1 MKIVIIN
8 SGSSSI
14 KFQLIEMPA
23 RAVICTGMID
33 RIGLDAS
40 NISYKTNADSI
51 EESMSIANHKIG
63 LEKIAALLMDRNTGV
78 INSTQDIDVVG
89 HRVVH
94 GGASFSNPVH
104 VDAEVKEKILELFH
118 LAPLHNPAN

>member
-1 MKIVIIN
+1 
-8 SGSSSI
+8 
-14 KFQLIEMPA
+14 L
-23 RAVICTGMID
+23 
-33 RIGLDAS
+33 IGLDAS

-94 GGASFSNPVH
+94 GGASFSPVH
-104 VDAEVKEKILELFH
+104 VDEMVEEKITAFPVGT
-118 LAPLHNPAN
+118 AHNPANLEGIHVASAILHRQNKWLFLTLLSIKQFL

>member
-1 MKIVIIN
+1 MKIVK

-23 RAVICTGMID
+23 RVICTGMID

-78 INSTQDIDVVG
+78 IKYARYRCGTSC
-89 HRVVH
+89 R
-94 GGASFSNPVH
+94 SWWS
-104 VDAEVKEKILELFH
+104 
-118 LAPLHNPAN
+118 

>member
-1 MKIVIIN
+1 MKIVYK
-8 SGSSSI
+8 SSI

-33 RIGLDAS
+33 RGLDAS

-63 LEKIAALLMDRNTGV
+63 LSI
-78 INSTQDIDVVG
+78 IDG
-89 HRVVH
+89 
-94 GGASFSNPVH
+94 
-104 VDAEVKEKILELFH
+104 
-118 LAPLHNPAN
+118 

>member
-1 MKIVIIN
+1 
-8 SGSSSI
+8 
-14 KFQLIEMPA
+14 MPA

-33 RIGLDAS
+33 IGLDTS

-63 LEKIAALLMDRNTGV
+63 LEKIAALMDRNTGV

-94 GGASFSNPVH
+94 GGASF
-104 VDAEVKEKILELFH
+104 
-118 LAPLHNPAN
+118 

>member
-1 MKIVIIN
+1 
-8 SGSSSI
+8 
-14 KFQLIEMPA
+14 
-23 RAVICTGMID
+23 
-33 RIGLDAS
+33 
-40 NISYKTNADSI
+40 
-51 EESMSIANHKIG
+51 MSIANHKIG

-104 VDAEVKEKILELFH
+104 VDEMVEEKITAFQ
-118 LAPLHNPAN
+118 LAPLTIQRTWKEYVASAILHRQNKWLFLTLLSSNNSCNRPYAILINF

>member
-1 MKIVIIN
+1 
-8 SGSSSI
+8 
-14 KFQLIEMPA
+14 MPA

-94 GGASFSNPVH
+94 GASFLIQCMLM
-104 VDAEVKEKILELFH
+104 KW
-118 LAPLHNPAN
+118 

>member
-1 MKIVIIN
+1 
-8 SGSSSI
+8 
-14 KFQLIEMPA
+14 MPQ
-23 RAVICTGMID
+23 
-33 RIGLDAS
+33 
-40 NISYKTNADSI
+40 ISYKTNADSI

-104 VDAEVKEKILELFH
+104 VDEMVEENHTAFPVGT
-118 LAPLHNPAN
+118 AHNPANLEGIHVASAILHRQNKWLFLTLLSIKQFL